1 MWGLFECLCL
11 WVGCV
16 LVLVVGVGCRSSV
29 VGGQCGDS
37 SWTCVRAS
45 MISFRAALNFA

>member
-1 MWGLFECLCL
+1 MSLLMGRVCVGSCCGGGL
-11 WVGCV
+11 
-16 LVLVVGVGCRSSV
+16 SV

-45 MISFRAALNFA
+45 MISFGAALNFA